1 MSLSSCQ
8 SQPYLLITSS
18 SGGADSAW
26 PFKIQ
31 TLECQG
37 LRILRKRQ
45 ATTIG
50 GVSQEKPMGGKEIGE
65 PSRAQ
70 MGEGRTTKGRGKNL
84 RARLA
89 WCEGAQVQRLAPS
102 QTPIPAQGQQLAELD
117 GVLEPP
123 VATGRRNVNYSRE
136 RVPKITPG
144 VGQMVLHILSLISEQ
159 DRTNLKGRYPWL
171 DSIGGSGT
179 SREQVVA
186 KSQTGKH
193 SDLFQAREQEAGA
206 GGARGR
212 LTTLAPGGSEQT
224 LGRGEAAEKGPFN
237 DRAKGRRPRSGA
249 GAGKDSFRS
258 EKDRTEYISVSASAS
273 TTMSVQGCEVKA
285 QPRSEKSAKGCH
297 ENQEYLQC
305 SFSPA
310 DRNKGLGHGLKKTR
324 GGGAGLKSGMGSPGP
339 NGEEQGLG
347 HGFKK
352 SRNGNSSVKSGVESS
367 GEEQVLVHGCKKTR
381 GGSSGVKNGMESI
394 GEEQGLSASKKSKN
408 GGSAVKS
415 GAECASPSGEE
426 QGSKK
431 TRGGGTSTKSGM
443 ENAGPGGEEQ
453 GQRPGYK
460 KSRGSATKSA
470 MEKSSPSG
478 EEQGLGYK
486 KTRNGGSAVKSG
498 TESSGPSVEEQLE
511 SPDQAFLDQQTED
524 KELVEKELAGP
535 DHMGQP
541 GTPNSQDSQVPQNI
555 WIPSLKAEEDSE
567 QLEDNTPDQSIHL
580 RSEDDEGSSLL
591 PTPLPMERASS
602 NSSYTQRSPTPLQP
616 EVGEEAPK
624 AQLVQSPAVPPI
636 HRPGKIVP
644 TEKDDREEETD
655 EDWKEEEDSFLTW
668 QLQAWGST
676 SWRSAVSLNLASSPT
691 QASNSPVVPSN
702 PEKNWKKAELHRNLD
717 RPNNKTRSVAA
728 STIRRMEAAARPVA
742 SHIYRKDSDP
752 VPVAPNFKEWKDEI
766 LTQKQEEAFRDYFKF
781 FCGPGEIDIHSLKN
795 ILSIVGISRTQTEM
809 ADVLISADVNG
820 DGHVDFR
827 DFLSVLTDSHRF
839 CRSVEQNNSPSSNIR
854 NPHTLF
860 FEILSQLVEMLAL
873 PETSLEEITN
883 YYQKKMK
890 CMSKYKEHSANSTR
904 QPHPHKRSFSRTS
917 DITPQEQKVLNI
929 MDRIKRQNHSTF
941 LQSPYAPQATTYPL
955 CPRLDKK
962 GTRRRQGSHVVLEEY
977 KPIDLTTDFRTFFQM
992 GTKGG
997 RKLRPALSKW
1007 FPSMNTY

>member
-1 MSLSSCQ
+1 
-8 SQPYLLITSS
+8 
-18 SGGADSAW
+18 
-26 PFKIQ
+26 
-31 TLECQG
+31 
-37 LRILRKRQ
+37 
-45 ATTIG
+45 
-50 GVSQEKPMGGKEIGE
+50 MGGKEIGE

-89 WCEGAQVQRLAPS
+89 WCE
-102 QTPIPAQGQQLAELD
+102 
-117 GVLEPP
+117 
-123 VATGRRNVNYSRE
+123 
-136 RVPKITPG
+136 
-144 VGQMVLHILSLISEQ
+144 MVLHILSLISEQ

-171 DSIGGSGT
+171 DSIGVSGT

-285 QPRSEKSAKGCH
+285 QPRSEKPAKGCH

-305 SFSPA
+305 SLSST

-324 GGGAGLKSGMGSPGP
+324 GGGAGLKSGVGSPGP

-381 GGSSGVKNGMESI
+381 GGGSGVKNGMESI
-394 GEEQGLSASKKSKN
+394 GEEQGLGHRFKKTKGGGPAVKSTVEKSVPGGEEQGLSGSKKNKN
-408 GGSAVKS
+408 GGPAVKP
-415 GAECASPSGEE
+415 GAECANPSGEE

-431 TRGGGTSTKSGM
+431 IRSGGASAKNGM
-443 ENAGPGGEEQ
+443 ENAGPSGEEQ
-453 GQRPGYK
+453 GLRPGYK
-460 KSRGSATKSA
+460 KSRSSAAKSA
-470 MEKSSPSG
+470 SEKSGPSG

-511 SPDQAFLDQQTED
+511 SPDQAFLDQQTEE
-524 KELVEKELAGP
+524 KAELMERELVGS

-555 WIPSLKAEEDSE
+555 WIPPLKVEEDSE

-602 NSSYTQRSPTPLQP
+602 NSSYTQRSPTPIQP
-616 EVGEEAPK
+616 EVGEEASK

-644 TEKDDREEETD
+644 TEKEDREEETD
-655 EDWKEEEDSFLTW
+655 EDWKEEEESFLTW

-676 SWRSAVSLNLASSPT
+676 SWRSAVSLNLAPSPT
-691 QASNSPVVPSN
+691 QASNSTVVPSN

-717 RPNNKTRSVAA
+717 RPNSKTRSVAA

-742 SHIYRKDSDP
+742 SHIYRKDSDST
-752 VPVAPNFKEWKDEI
+752 PVAPNFKEWKEEI
-766 LTQKQEEAFRDYFKF
+766 LTPKQEEAFRDYFKF
-781 FCGPGEIDIHSLKN
+781 FCAPGEIDIHSLKN
-795 ILSIVGISRTQTEM
+795 ILSIVGISRSQNEM
-809 ADVLISADVNG
+809 ADVLMSADVNG

-827 DFLSVLTDSHRF
+827 DFLSVLTDTHRF

-929 MDRIKRQNHSTF
+929 VDRIKRQNHSTF

-997 RKLRPALSKW
+997 RKFRPALCKW
-1007 FPSMNTY
+1007 FPSMSTY

>member
-1 MSLSSCQ
+1 
-8 SQPYLLITSS
+8 
-18 SGGADSAW
+18 
-26 PFKIQ
+26 
-31 TLECQG
+31 
-37 LRILRKRQ
+37 
-45 ATTIG
+45 
-50 GVSQEKPMGGKEIGE
+50 MGGKEIGE

-89 WCEGAQVQRLAPS
+89 WCE
-102 QTPIPAQGQQLAELD
+102 
-117 GVLEPP
+117 
-123 VATGRRNVNYSRE
+123 
-136 RVPKITPG
+136 
-144 VGQMVLHILSLISEQ
+144 MVLHILSLISEQ

-171 DSIGGSGT
+171 DSIGVSGT

-285 QPRSEKSAKGCH
+285 QPRSEKPAKGCH

-305 SFSPA
+305 SLSST

-324 GGGAGLKSGMGSPGP
+324 GGGAGLKSGVGSPGP

-381 GGSSGVKNGMESI
+381 GGGSGVKNGMESI
-394 GEEQGLSASKKSKN
+394 GEEQGLGHRFKKTKGGGPAVKSTVEKSVPGGEEQGLSGSKKNKN
-408 GGSAVKS
+408 GGPAVKP
-415 GAECASPSGEE
+415 GAECANPSGEE

-431 TRGGGTSTKSGM
+431 IRSGGASAKNGM
-443 ENAGPGGEEQ
+443 ENAGPSGEEQ
-453 GQRPGYK
+453 GLRPGYK
-460 KSRGSATKSA
+460 KSRSSAAKSA
-470 MEKSSPSG
+470 SEKSGPSG

-511 SPDQAFLDQQTED
+511 SPDQAFLDQQTEE
-524 KELVEKELAGP
+524 KAELMERELVGS

-555 WIPSLKAEEDSE
+555 WIPPLKVEEDSE

-602 NSSYTQRSPTPLQP
+602 NSSYTQRSPTPIQP
-616 EVGEEAPK
+616 EVGEEASK

-644 TEKDDREEETD
+644 TEKEDREEETD
-655 EDWKEEEDSFLTW
+655 EDWKEEEESFLTW

-676 SWRSAVSLNLASSPT
+676 SWRSAVSLNLAPSPT
-691 QASNSPVVPSN
+691 QASNSTVVPSN

-717 RPNNKTRSVAA
+717 RPNSKTRSVAA

-742 SHIYRKDSDP
+742 SHIYRKDSDST
-752 VPVAPNFKEWKDEI
+752 PVAPNFKEWKEEI
-766 LTQKQEEAFRDYFKF
+766 LTPKQEEAFRDYFKF
-781 FCGPGEIDIHSLKN
+781 FCAPGEIDIHSLKN
-795 ILSIVGISRTQTEM
+795 ILSIVGISRSQNEM
-809 ADVLISADVNG
+809 ADVLMSADVNG

-827 DFLSVLTDSHRF
+827 DFLSVLTDTHRF

-929 MDRIKRQNHSTF
+929 VDRIKRQNHSTF

-997 RKLRPALSKW
+997 RWA
-1007 FPSMNTY
+1007 

>member
-1 MSLSSCQ
+1 
-8 SQPYLLITSS
+8 
-18 SGGADSAW
+18 
-26 PFKIQ
+26 
-31 TLECQG
+31 
-37 LRILRKRQ
+37 
-45 ATTIG
+45 
-50 GVSQEKPMGGKEIGE
+50 MGGKEIGE

-89 WCEGAQVQRLAPS
+89 WCE
-102 QTPIPAQGQQLAELD
+102 
-117 GVLEPP
+117 
-123 VATGRRNVNYSRE
+123 
-136 RVPKITPG
+136 
-144 VGQMVLHILSLISEQ
+144 MVLHILSLISEQ

-171 DSIGGSGT
+171 DSIGVSGT

-305 SFSPA
+305 SFSST

-324 GGGAGLKSGMGSPGP
+324 GGGASLKSGMGSPGP
-339 NGEEQGLG
+339 SGEEQGLG

-352 SRNGNSSVKSGVESS
+352 SRNGNSSVKSGVENS

-381 GGSSGVKNGMESI
+381 GGSCVVKNGMESI
-394 GEEQGLSASKKSKN
+394 GEEQGLGHRFKKTKGGSPAVKSAVEKSVPGGEEQGLSGSKKNKN

-431 TRGGGTSTKSGM
+431 TRGGSTTTKSGM
-443 ENAGPGGEEQ
+443 ESAGPTGEEQ
-453 GQRPGYK
+453 GLRPGYK
-460 KSRGSATKSA
+460 KSRGSAAKSA

-511 SPDQAFLDQQTED
+511 SPDQAFMDQQAED
-524 KELVEKELAGP
+524 KAELMEKELAGP

-616 EVGEEAPK
+616 EVGEEGPK

-655 EDWKEEEDSFLTW
+655 EDWKEEEESFLTW

-717 RPNNKTRSVAA
+717 RPNSKTRSVAA

-752 VPVAPNFKEWKDEI
+752 VPVASNFKEWKDEV

-809 ADVLISADVNG
+809 ADVLLSADVNG

-827 DFLSVLTDSHRF
+827 DFLSVLTDTHRF

-929 MDRIKRQNHSTF
+929 VDRIKRQNHSTF

-962 GTRRRQGSHVVLEEY
+962 GSRRRQGSHVVLEEY

-997 RKLRPALSKW
+997 RQLRPALCKW

>member
-1 MSLSSCQ
+1 
-8 SQPYLLITSS
+8 
-18 SGGADSAW
+18 
-26 PFKIQ
+26 
-31 TLECQG
+31 
-37 LRILRKRQ
+37 
-45 ATTIG
+45 
-50 GVSQEKPMGGKEIGE
+50 MGGKEIGE

-89 WCEGAQVQRLAPS
+89 WCE
-102 QTPIPAQGQQLAELD
+102 
-117 GVLEPP
+117 
-123 VATGRRNVNYSRE
+123 
-136 RVPKITPG
+136 
-144 VGQMVLHILSLISEQ
+144 MVLHILSLISEQ

-171 DSIGGSGT
+171 DSIGVSGT

-305 SFSPA
+305 SFSST

-324 GGGAGLKSGMGSPGP
+324 GGGASLKSGMGSPGP
-339 NGEEQGLG
+339 SGEEQGLG

-352 SRNGNSSVKSGVESS
+352 SRNGNSSVKSGVENS

-381 GGSSGVKNGMESI
+381 GGSCVVKNGMESI
-394 GEEQGLSASKKSKN
+394 GEEQGLGHRFKKTKGGSPAVKSAVEKSVPGGEEQGLSGSKKNKN

-431 TRGGGTSTKSGM
+431 TRGGSTTTKSGM
-443 ENAGPGGEEQ
+443 ESAGPTGEEQ
-453 GQRPGYK
+453 GLRPGYK
-460 KSRGSATKSA
+460 KSRGSAAKSA

-511 SPDQAFLDQQTED
+511 SPDQAFMDQQAED
-524 KELVEKELAGP
+524 KAELMEKELAGP

-616 EVGEEAPK
+616 EVGEEGPK

-655 EDWKEEEDSFLTW
+655 EDWKEEEESFLTW

-717 RPNNKTRSVAA
+717 RPNSKTRSVAA

-752 VPVAPNFKEWKDEI
+752 VPVASNFKEWKDEV

-809 ADVLISADVNG
+809 ADVLLSADVNG

-827 DFLSVLTDSHRF
+827 DFLSVLTDTHRF

-929 MDRIKRQNHSTF
+929 VDRIKRQNHSTF

-962 GTRRRQGSHVVLEEY
+962 GSRRRQGSHVVLEEY

-997 RKLRPALSKW
+997 RWA
-1007 FPSMNTY
+1007 